1 MTDTNA
7 PVFRT
12 EREPRIRYYAALVF
26 TVLIAAT
33 GAVMMTVTSSPNMK
47 GAAFLWL
54 PAALQLLA
62 GVWLGPRLGFL
73 AGGLGAYA
81 AGILAYGGWGPPDII
96 MNFVAGGFANA
107 MLPAIL
113 FRVLRIDPEMGG
125 MTAVRLRGGIFRVFL
140 LLLLVIAIAIGTRN
154 LNLGW
159 MAYLPSIL
167 LLLIVL
173 FVFRGRVGRQY
184 SLTMGILVCI
194 FISAVSAAIGC
205 WGAVVAGQTW
215 RAAFISVGVGWF
227 FGDTVSSLL
236 GLLMLAAF
244 TERARQ
250 SGFAR

>member
-1 MTDTNA
+1 
-7 PVFRT
+7 
-12 EREPRIRYYAALVF
+12 
-26 TVLIAAT
+26 
-33 GAVMMTVTSSPNMK
+33 MK

-62 GVWLGPRLGFL
+62 GVWLGPGLGGL

-96 MNFVAGGFANA
+96 MNLVAGGLANS
-107 MLPAIL
+107 MLPAVL

-125 MTAVRLRGGIFRVFL
+125 MTATRLRGGILRVAIL
-140 LLLLVIAIAIGTRN
+140 LTLVLAIAIGTKDM
-154 LNLGW
+154 NLGW
-159 MAYLPSIL
+159 VGYVPSIVL
-167 LLLIVL
+167 LAVMP
-173 FVFRGRVGRQY
+173 FVFRGRAGRQY
-184 SLTMGILVCI
+184 SLLMGILVCI
-194 FISAVSAAIGC
+194 LLSAVSAGIGC

-215 RAAFISVGVGWF
+215 RAAIISVGVGWF
-227 FGDTVSSLL
+227 LGDTVSSLL